1 MYGKRRPDK
10 ELEMAKGPGKEPPGG
25 NQPDGAGRPLPH
37 GRRGARAWFESILWP
52 AGEVVCLKCGSTD
65 AYRVKSGKPQP
76 YRCRDCRSYFSLKT
90 NTALAGS
97 NLTLRQWAFGIY
109 LVVTNLKSVSSMKL
123 HRDLRVTQKT
133 AWFMLHRIRETWG
146 GGTPASFHGPVEV
159 DESYF
164 GGKRASMSNA
174 KRKELEGTG
183 RGPAGKTAVVAAK
196 DRASN
201 RVAARVVTEVDGG
214 TLNSFVDEHTS
225 PDAEVYTD
233 GSSAYQGRENH
244 EAVAHSAGEYVKY
257 LDGVA
262 VHTNGVESFWSMLK
276 RAHKGT
282 FHRLSAKHL
291 QRYVS
296 EFVGRHNMRELGHHR
311 PDGGRGSRT
320 DRAPV
325 ALSGPDRSDGTS
337 RRWRPDPWIATACT
351 VPTARL
357 LLSS

>member
-1 MYGKRRPDK
+1 
-10 ELEMAKGPGKEPPGG
+10 MARGPGKSYREGISLMELGDRFPTE
-25 NQPDGAGRPLPH
+25 DA
-37 GRRGARAWFESILWP
+37 ARAWFESILWP
-52 AGEVVCLKCGSTD
+52 AGEMACLKCGSTD

-123 HRDLRVTQKT
+123 HRDLKVTQKT

-183 RGPAGKTAVVAAK
+183 RGPVGKTAVVGVK
-196 DRASN
+196 DRKTN
-201 RVAARVVTEVDGG
+201 RVAARVITEVDGE
-214 TLNSFVDEHTS
+214 TLNTFVDEHTS

-233 GSSAYQGRENH
+233 GSSAYRGRENH
-244 EAVAHSAGEYVKY
+244 EVVAHSAGEYVKY

-296 EFVGRHNMRELGHHR
+296 EFAGRHNIRDLDTIDQMADVVAGLI
-311 PDGGRGSRT
+311 GR
-320 DRAPV
+320 
-325 ALSGPDRSDGTS
+325 
-337 RRWRPDPWIATACT
+337 
-351 VPTARL
+351 RL
-357 LLSS
+357 LYRDLIAPTGQSPMAS